1 MKKYS
6 LLTAALILLLA
17 VTGVDGKPRK
27 RGKEPESP
35 KYTVEIQ
42 SGLATTYDDNVFRR
56 TKEERD
62 EFKTAPNTGKWANI
76 ETLDDLINA
85 VWVQATYSKGNTR
98 VRAKAKQYSYW
109 QNWAKSFHL
118 YSLNIREKLGKRF
131 YGYLDYRYVPRYY
144 IRQIYSEVTRD
155 HEAYDYAKHRVAV
168 EFRKDL
174 LRKGALSLRT
184 HGRYEHENY
193 DKSFDEYDF
202 DAFAIEAEASYKLSK
217 AVKVGV
223 EGLFRSVNCVGY
235 IVPNDTAGIVEL
247 RRDSD
252 ASYDENTLEL
262 YADYRLPTKLFGRT
276 PRLGVRGTVDKK
288 VYATDISIYDDP
300 YHSGREDLKFAF
312 LADIRLSFPFGMD
325 LKLGY
330 KWQER
335 EVDSSS
341 TADLGEEKDFTSNA
355 VSLEIAFKHSLIG

>member
-1 MKKYS
+1 MIMVVAVGASAQSKDGADKP
-6 LLTAALILLLA
+6 TAPSYKI
-17 VTGVDGKPRK
+17 
-27 RGKEPESP
+27 
-35 KYTVEIQ
+35 EIQ

-62 EFKTAPNTGKWANI
+62 EFKMAPNTGKWENI

-85 VWVQATYSKGNTR
+85 VWVQATYSRGNTR

-118 YSLNIREKLGKRF
+118 YGLNIREKLGKRL

-155 HEAYDYAKHRVAV
+155 YEAYDYAKHRIAV
-168 EFRKDL
+168 DFRKGL
-174 LRKGALSLRT
+174 LRKGILSLRA
-184 HGRYEHENY
+184 HGRYEHEDY
-193 DKSFDEYDF
+193 GEVFDDFDF
-202 DAFAIEAEASYKLSK
+202 DAYAFEAEASYKVSK
-217 AVKVGV
+217 AVKVGI

-235 IVPNDTAGIVEL
+235 DAPNDTDGIVEL

-252 ASYDENTLEL
+252 ASYDENALEL
-262 YADYRLPTKLFGRT
+262 YANYQLPTKLFGRA
-276 PRLGVRGTVDKK
+276 PRLGVKGTIDKK
-288 VYATDISIYDDP
+288 VYTTDISIYDDP
-300 YHSGREDLKFAF
+300 YHSGREDLKFA
-312 LADIRLSFPFGMD
+312 LQADVGLSFPFGMN

-341 TADLGEEKDFTSNA
+341 TADLGEEKDFTGNA
-355 VSLEIAFKHSLIG
+355 VNLEIAFNHSLIG